1 MRETV
6 LTAGA
11 PRTTDRVLGLC
22 FLAVAFEGRLLAAG
36 ALGFGSADAGLAGAL
51 AAGSWD
57 SHGGFCGVGSS
68 FVVGV
73 FLLGMWSGVRR

>member
-1 MRETV
+1 M
-6 LTAGA
+6 
-11 PRTTDRVLGLC
+11 
-22 FLAVAFEGRLLAAG
+22 LAAG
-36 ALGFGSADAGLAGAL
+36 ALGFSSADAGLAGAL
-51 AAGSWD
+51 AAGGWN